1 MKLARRAREAEPFH
15 AMSIGERAA
24 ALTAQGH
31 HVVRL
36 SIGEPDFGAP
46 PAVRDAM
53 IAAMDGRPLPYT
65 AVLGLPALREAIA
78 GFYRDKH
85 HVEVDPGRI
94 LITSG
99 ASAALLV
106 VTAATTE
113 EGDEVIIAD
122 PSYPC
127 NRELV
132 RSFGGTLVTVPAVP
146 ENRYQLDAASV
157 TAAWSDRTTAVMIA
171 SPANP
176 TGASIPFAELAAI
189 CELAHERGAW
199 RIVDEIYL
207 DLADHAA
214 DGTPAATVLTTDPD
228 AIVIGSFSKYFGM
241 TGWRLGWAIL
251 PAELVSPVER
261 LAVNYFLSSSAP
273 AQQAAVAAF
282 LPESLKI
289 CEERRL
295 ELAARRRIVL
305 EGLAELGLEVPVV
318 PDGAFYVYFDV
329 SSTGLDAWSFCARL
343 LESAHVALTPG
354 RDFAT
359 VTGQTHVRLSY
370 AASRDELAEGLR
382 RIGAFLKTL
391 SDSDSTTSGDVKS
404 HR

>member
-1 MKLARRAREAEPFH
+1 MKLARRARDAEPFH
-15 AMSIGERAA
+15 AMAIGERAA
-24 ALTAQGH
+24 QLTAEGH

-46 PAVRDAM
+46 PAVRAAM
-53 IAAMDGRPLPYT
+53 REVMDGRPLPYT
-65 AVLGLPALREAIA
+65 AVRGLPALRGAIA

-85 HVEVDPGRI
+85 GVEIDPARI

-113 EGDEVIIAD
+113 DGDEVIIAD

-132 RSFGGTLVTVPAVP
+132 RSFGGALVTVPATP
-146 ENRYQLDAASV
+146 ENRYQLDAESV
-157 TAAWSDRTTAVMIA
+157 EAAWSERTSAVMIA
-171 SPANP
+171 TPANP
-176 TGASIPFAELAAI
+176 TGASIPPAELAAI
-189 CELAHERGAW
+189 CALARERGAW

-207 DLADHAA
+207 DLADPDS
-214 DGTPAATVLTTDPD
+214 DGTPAPTVLTIDPD

-251 PAELVSPVER
+251 PTALVSPVER

-282 LPESLKI
+282 LPESLAI
-289 CEERRL
+289 CEERRI

-305 EGLAELGLEVPVV
+305 EGLDELGLVVPVI

-329 SSTGLDAWSFCARL
+329 TSTGLDAWSFCARL

-359 VTGQTHVRLSY
+359 ATADTHVRLSY
-370 AASRDELAEGLR
+370 AASRLELEEGLR
-382 RIGAFLKTL
+382 RMGEFLASL
-391 SDSDSTTSGDVKS
+391 A
-404 HR
+404 

>member
-1 MKLARRAREAEPFH
+1 MKLARRALDAEPFH
-15 AMSIGERAA
+15 AMAIGERAA
-24 ALTAQGH
+24 EIAAAGH

-46 PAVRDAM
+46 PAVREAM
-53 IAAMDGRPLPYT
+53 RAVMDGRPLPYT
-65 AVLGLPALREAIA
+65 AVLGLPALRAAIA

-85 HVEVDPGRI
+85 HVDVDPGRI

-99 ASAALLV
+99 ASSALLV

-113 EGDEVIIAD
+113 AGDEVIIAD

-132 RSFGGTLVTVPAVP
+132 RSFGGTLVAIPATAR
-146 ENRYQLDAASV
+146 NRYQLDAESVAS
-157 TAAWSDRTTAVMIA
+157 AWTDRTSAVMIA

-176 TGASIPFAELAAI
+176 TGASIPFSELTAI
-189 CELAHERGAW
+189 CDLARSRGAW

-207 DLADHAA
+207 DLADPAE
-214 DGTPAATVLTTDPD
+214 DGTPARTVLVTDPD

-251 PAELVSPVER
+251 PEELVPGVER

-273 AQQAAVAAF
+273 AQQAAIAAF
-282 LPESLKI
+282 APESLAI
-289 CEERRL
+289 CEERRV
-295 ELAARRRIVL
+295 ELAARRRLVL
-305 EGLAELGLEVPVV
+305 DGLDALGLTVPVI
-318 PDGAFYVYFDV
+318 PDGAFYIYFDV
-329 SSTGLDAWSFCARL
+329 TSTGLDAWSFCERV

-359 VTGQTHVRLSY
+359 ATAETHVRLSY
-370 AASRDELAEGLR
+370 AASREELAEGLR
-382 RIGAFLKTL
+382 RIGEFLAGIEQSKI
-391 SDSDSTTSGDVKS
+391 
-404 HR
+404 R

>member
-1 MKLARRAREAEPFH
+1 MKLARRARDAEPFH
-15 AMSIGERAA
+15 AMAIGERAA
-24 ALTAQGH
+24 EIAALGH

-46 PAVRDAM
+46 PAVRAAM
-53 IAAMDGRPLPYT
+53 REVMDGRPLPYT

-85 HVEVDPGRI
+85 LVEIDPGRI

-99 ASAALLV
+99 ASSALLV
-106 VTAATTE
+106 VTAATTDI
-113 EGDEVIIAD
+113 GDEVIIAD

-132 RSFGGTLVTVPAVP
+132 RSFGGTLVTIAATPQ
-146 ENRYQLDAASV
+146 NHYQLDAASV
-157 TAAWSDRTTAVMIA
+157 ESAWSEQTSAVMIA

-176 TGASIPFAELAAI
+176 TGASIPFAELTAI
-189 CELAHERGAW
+189 CDLARERGAW

-207 DLADHAA
+207 DLADPTE
-214 DGTPAATVLTTDPD
+214 DGSPAPTVLTADPD

-251 PAELVSPVER
+251 PEELVPAVER

-282 LPESLKI
+282 TPESLAL
-289 CEERRL
+289 CEERRR
-295 ELAARRRIVL
+295 ELAARRRLVL
-305 EGLAELGLEVPVV
+305 DGLAALGLTVPVI

-329 SSTGLDAWSFCARL
+329 SSTGLDSWTFCERV

-359 VTGQTHVRLSY
+359 ATADTHARLSY
-370 AASRDELAEGLR
+370 AASREELAEGLQ
-382 RIGAFLKTL
+382 RIGVFLAGL
-391 SDSDSTTSGDVKS
+391 ESSG
-404 HR
+404 